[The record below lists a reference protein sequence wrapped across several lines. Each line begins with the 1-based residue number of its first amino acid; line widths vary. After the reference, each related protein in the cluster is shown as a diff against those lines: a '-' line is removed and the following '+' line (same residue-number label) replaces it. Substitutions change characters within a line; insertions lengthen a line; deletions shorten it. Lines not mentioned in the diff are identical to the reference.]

1 MTRVATPESE
11 DFLLMIARHGTASH
25 VEHLVRQYRKVERIE
40 ALELENQ
47 RHDLR
52 ELDWYVDDDGSY
64 IIKARMTPEQGERIV
79 KAIESAMDEEFEERK
94 NIPAETSDHPVTDA
108 ASDPVAQRRADALAR
123 SKRSV

>member
-1 MTRVATPESE
+1 VAHALKNLPKISDSFRHGRISFSKVRAMTRVATPESE

-64 IIKARMTPEQGERIV
+64 IIKCIFRPIV
-79 KAIESAMDEEFEERK
+79 NTHSGR
-94 NIPAETSDHPVTDA
+94 T
-108 ASDPVAQRRADALAR
+108 
-123 SKRSV
+123 